1 MTSETASPL
10 ERVRVTAPFKA
21 RSVDTGDSAWF
32 PQGAVLWHV
41 EIGEEF
47 AQFMEIGGRGV
58 YEIPKYEFTP
68 CVKKLSR

>member
-10 ERVRVTAPFKA
+10 GRVRVTVPFKA
-21 RSVDTGDSAWF
+21 RSVDTGDSVWF